1 MRLRSMLEKLIRE
14 WLPRLCLR
22 NLRSRLEMW
31 WMFWRIWWRRFQGG
45 WVRAIR
51 WVCENWGLSAWVC
64 PVRESKSRRNLIRER
79 SRRKLFF
86 CLPKVLNLNW
96 KRSLLSIKNSSSA
109 FLFFFFFEMKIIGIT
124 WPQAAWKGAV
134 VDYLVKNYAYA
145 YFSVSGYL
153 TQELQAQGQAV
164 NRDTMRELANQLR
177 SEFWPSFIVEQL
189 YHQAHEAGKPA
200 IIESI
205 RALGELETLKK
216 KADFLLLSIDADQR
230 LRYERALLRN
240 SEKDQVSREKFQE
253 QEALEADTQDPA
265 KQNVPACQKL
275 ADIQIDNNGSLE
287 QLYEQIDRVVW
298 MKG

>member
-1 MRLRSMLEKLIRE
+1 
-14 WLPRLCLR
+14 
-22 NLRSRLEMW
+22 
-31 WMFWRIWWRRFQGG
+31 
-45 WVRAIR
+45 
-51 WVCENWGLSAWVC
+51 
-64 PVRESKSRRNLIRER
+64 
-79 SRRKLFF
+79 
-86 CLPKVLNLNW
+86 
-96 KRSLLSIKNSSSA
+96 
-109 FLFFFFFEMKIIGIT
+109 MKIIGIT

-134 VDYLVKNYAYA
+134 VDYLVQNYAYA

-189 YHQAHEAGKPA
+189 YHLAHEGGKPA

-216 KADFLLLSIDADQR
+216 KAD
-230 LRYERALLRN
+230 N
-240 SEKDQVSREKFQE
+240 
-253 QEALEADTQDPA
+253 QDPA

-275 ADIQIDNNGSLE
+275 ADIHLDNNGSLE
-287 QLYEQIDRVVW
+287 ELYKQIDRIVW

>member
-1 MRLRSMLEKLIRE
+1 
-14 WLPRLCLR
+14 
-22 NLRSRLEMW
+22 
-31 WMFWRIWWRRFQGG
+31 
-45 WVRAIR
+45 
-51 WVCENWGLSAWVC
+51 
-64 PVRESKSRRNLIRER
+64 
-79 SRRKLFF
+79 
-86 CLPKVLNLNW
+86 
-96 KRSLLSIKNSSSA
+96 
-109 FLFFFFFEMKIIGIT
+109 MKIIGIT

-153 TQELQAQGQAV
+153 TQELQAQGQVV

-189 YHQAHEAGKPA
+189 YHLAHEGGKPA

-205 RALGELETLKK
+205 RALGELEILKK

-253 QEALEADTQDPA
+253 QEALETDNQDPA

-275 ADIQIDNNGSLE
+275 ADIHLDNNGSLE

>member
-1 MRLRSMLEKLIRE
+1 
-14 WLPRLCLR
+14 
-22 NLRSRLEMW
+22 
-31 WMFWRIWWRRFQGG
+31 
-45 WVRAIR
+45 
-51 WVCENWGLSAWVC
+51 
-64 PVRESKSRRNLIRER
+64 
-79 SRRKLFF
+79 
-86 CLPKVLNLNW
+86 
-96 KRSLLSIKNSSSA
+96 
-109 FLFFFFFEMKIIGIT
+109 MKIIGIT

-164 NRDTMRELANQLR
+164 NRDTMR
-177 SEFWPSFIVEQL
+177 EFWPSFIVEQL

-253 QEALEADTQDPA
+253 QEVLEADNQDPA

-287 QLYEQIDRVVW
+287 ELYEQIQ
-298 MKG
+298 KKLAL

>member
-1 MRLRSMLEKLIRE
+1 
-14 WLPRLCLR
+14 
-22 NLRSRLEMW
+22 
-31 WMFWRIWWRRFQGG
+31 
-45 WVRAIR
+45 
-51 WVCENWGLSAWVC
+51 
-64 PVRESKSRRNLIRER
+64 
-79 SRRKLFF
+79 
-86 CLPKVLNLNW
+86 
-96 KRSLLSIKNSSSA
+96 
-109 FLFFFFFEMKIIGIT
+109 MKIIGIT

-153 TQELQAQGQAV
+153 TQELQSQGQAV

-177 SEFWPSFIVEQL
+177 SDFWPSFIVEQL

-240 SEKDQVSREKFQE
+240 SEKDQVSWEKFQE
-253 QEALEADTQDPA
+253 QEALEADNQDPA

-287 QLYEQIDRVVW
+287 QLYEQIDRIVW
-298 MKG
+298 MKV